1 MIIELNGVKY
11 SYKEE
16 GQGQA
21 VLLLH
26 GFTGTKETWNALTNE
41 LKQNFRVISIDLLG
55 HGETENPINDDRYTM
70 EAAASDLIAF
80 LEYKQIEQIHL
91 LGYSMGGRLAL
102 YLALKYQNM
111 IRSLILESC
120 TAGLISEEEK
130 IARIKQDHAL
140 SELLLNKGI
149 QAFVDY
155 WENIPLFASQK
166 NLPLEKQKSIRLRRL
181 NQSTIGLS
189 NSLKGMGTGI
199 QPSLWDQLNM
209 LKISTLLI
217 CGEYDEK
224 FCLIMGKMNGK
235 LEKSEII
242 KIPRTGHAIH
252 VEQLEIFATI
262 VSEFLKR
269 EMEEKIHDN

>member
-1 MIIELNGVKY
+1 MKIELNGVMY
-11 SYKEE
+11 SYLEE

-26 GFTGTKETWNALTNE
+26 GFTGTKETWNDLTNE

-55 HGETENPINDDRYTM
+55 HGETEIPEKEDRYVM
-70 EAAASDLIAF
+70 ELAVADLNAF

-91 LGYSMGGRLAL
+91 IGYSMGGRLAL
-102 YLALKYQNM
+102 YFALKYQNK

-120 TAGLISEEEK
+120 TAGLDSETDK
-130 IARIKQDHAL
+130 IARIKQDDTL
-140 SELLLNKGI
+140 SELILSEGM

-166 NLPLEKQKSIRLRRL
+166 KLPKEKQKSIRLRRL
-181 NQSTIGLS
+181 KQSPIGLS
-189 NSLKGMGTGI
+189 NSLKGMGTGV
-199 QPSLWDQLNM
+199 QPSLWSQLKK
-209 LKISTLLI
+209 LKVRTSLI

-224 FCLIMGKMNGK
+224 FCLIMGTMNEK
-235 LEKSEII
+235 LENSEII
-242 KIPRTGHAIH
+242 KIPRAGHAIH

-269 EMEEKIHDN
+269 ELEGKNS